1 VTVEKEFHHAFFS
14 LNPIEYVFERMNE
27 GTQLRTEDSCTSLH
41 LIFIGFMLLSIL
53 TRHSSIH
60 TPQFSGFVC
69 LK

>member
-1 VTVEKEFHHAFFS
+1 MEFFFFFFS
-14 LNPIEYVFERMNE
+14 LNPLESVQLIE
-27 GTQLRTEDSCTSLH
+27 GTQLRKEDSHYFMQLV
-41 LIFIGFMLLSIL
+41 FIGFMLLSIL